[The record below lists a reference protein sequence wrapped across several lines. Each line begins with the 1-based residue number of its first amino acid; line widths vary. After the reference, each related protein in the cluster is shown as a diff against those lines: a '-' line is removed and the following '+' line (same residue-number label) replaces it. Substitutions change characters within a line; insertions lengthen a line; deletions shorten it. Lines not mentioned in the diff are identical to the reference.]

1 MITLISQV
9 GHWEATVRVGGWGGF
24 YGHGFG
30 LCVWVMVFCFSTMQH
45 G

>member
-9 GHWEATVRVGGWGGF
+9 GHREVTVGGGF

-30 LCVWVMVFCFSTMQH
+30 LCVWVVVFCFSTMQH